1 MKGFAGR
8 RRRCPYVCLVF
19 GLSSMTASR
28 QERHK
33 EGRYPTVNRLTPAEV
48 RLVVEA
54 VEVFNDRSARRG
66 GPIVDVLRVRR
77 VLRG

>member
-1 MKGFAGR
+1 M
-8 RRRCPYVCLVF
+8 
-19 GLSSMTASR
+19 
-28 QERHK
+28 
-33 EGRYPTVNRLTPAEV
+33 NRLTPAEV

-54 VEVFNDRSARRG
+54 VEVFNDWSARRG